1 MVARQ
6 VRARLPVRPAP
17 SPSLLFAQPTTLCN
31 LDCSYCYL
39 PDRADARVMSPEVA
53 DAMVDG
59 VRTWAEEHPVRVLWH
74 GGEPLTVGASR
85 FTELLS
91 RFPERGVHPIRHAVQ
106 TNATLI
112 DDTWC
117 DVFERWAI
125 DVSVSIDGPGEAN
138 GNRTD
143 QRGRRT
149 TERTLRGIDVLRR
162 RGIAF
167 DAIAVVSEPSA
178 ERAAGMYEW
187 FAGLGT
193 RTLGVNLVEYKGVYR
208 GRVTWDEREVVG
220 FWAALLACRRFD
232 GRMRIRDLDH
242 ALRYVRDEL
251 DDQASE
257 RLIAPRELTPMVMW
271 NGALV
276 PTGPEL
282 AGFTSPRHG
291 ALSIGDITETGLVEL
306 MGGALDVPWV
316 AEAMDGVAN
325 CRATCDHFAF
335 CLGGNAAN
343 KFFETGRFDTT
354 ETTHCRTSKKLLMEG
369 VFQHVAE
376 PRER

>member
-1 MVARQ
+1 MA
-6 VRARLPVRPAP
+6 VRRVRDRLSVRPAT
-17 SPSLLFAQPTTLCN
+17 SPSLLFAQPTALCN

-53 DAMVDG
+53 DAMADG
-59 VRTWAEEHPVRVLWH
+59 VRTWAGDHPVRVLWH
-74 GGEPLTVGASR
+74 GGEPLTVGVGT

-112 DDTWC
+112 DDAWC
-117 DVFERWAI
+117 DVFERSA
-125 DVSVSIDGPGEAN
+125 VEVAVSIDGPGAAN
-138 GNRTD
+138 
-143 QRGRRT
+143 GRRT
-149 TERTLRGIDVLRR
+149 DRGGRPTAERTLKGIDVLRR

-178 ERAAGMYEW
+178 ERARELYAW
-187 FAGLGT
+187 FAMLGT
-193 RTLGVNLVEYKGVYR
+193 RTLGVNLVERKGAYR
-208 GRVTWDEREVVG
+208 GRVAWDEREVVE
-220 FWAALLACRRFD
+220 FWSALLACRRSD

-242 ALRYVRDEL
+242 ALRYLRDEL
-251 DDQASE
+251 DGRAAE
-257 RLIAPRELTPMVMW
+257 RATAPRELAPMVMW

-291 ALSIGDITETGLVEL
+291 ALSIGDITRSGLAEL
-306 MGGALDVPWV
+306 MERAAEVPWV
-316 AEAMDGVAN
+316 AEVLDGFTN
-325 CRATCDHFAF
+325 CRTGCDHFAF
-335 CLGGNAAN
+335 CRGGNAAN

-376 PRER
+376 ARE

>member
-1 MVARQ
+1 MAGRQ
-6 VRARLPVRPAP
+6 VRARPAARPTP
-17 SPSLLFAQPTTLCN
+17 SPSLLFAQPTALCN
-31 LDCSYCYL
+31 LNCSYCYL
-39 PDRADARVMSPEVA
+39 PDRVDARVMSCEVA
-53 DAMVDG
+53 DAMADG
-59 VRTWAEEHPVRVLWH
+59 VRTWAGEHPVRVLWH
-74 GGEPLTVGASR
+74 GGEPLTVGAST
-85 FTELLS
+85 FTKLLS

-112 DDTWC
+112 DDAWC
-117 DVFERWAI
+117 DVFERWAV

-143 QRGRRT
+143 RRGRRT

-178 ERAAGMYEW
+178 ERAREMYAW
-187 FAGLGT
+187 FAELGT
-193 RTLGVNLVEYKGVYR
+193 RTLGVNLVERKGVYR
-208 GRVTWDEREVVG
+208 GRVTWDEREVVE
-220 FWAALLACRRFD
+220 FWAALLTCRRFD

-251 DDQASE
+251 DGRADE
-257 RLIAPRELTPMVMW
+257 RVIAPRELAPMVMW

-291 ALSIGDITETGLVEL
+291 ALSIGDITESGLVEL
-306 MGGALDVPWV
+306 MERVVDVPWV
-316 AEAMDGVAN
+316 AEAMDGFAN
-325 CRATCDHFAF
+325 CRSTCDHFAF

-369 VFQHVAE
+369 VFRHAAQSW
-376 PRER
+376 ER